1 MSRALQVQDI
11 EQAALLFHKK
21 LELGCPEIQ
30 AIFNCSRS
38 KAEKLKRIAR
48 EKAIEDNVRRID
60 LRNVPTKTA
69 FEAWGIDI
77 DDLEKR
83 IDKLNELRRI
93 IAKGHQYP
101 SEKEV

>member
-1 MSRALQVQDI
+1 MSRALQVHDI
-11 EQAALLFHKK
+11 EQATMLYYSQ

-30 AIFNCSRS
+30 SIFHCSRS

-60 LRNVPTKTA
+60 KRNVPTKTA

-77 DDLEKR
+77 DDLEER
-83 IDKLNELRRI
+83 IEKLNKIRRI
-93 IAKGHQYP
+93 IAKRIP
-101 SEKEV
+101 TKE